1 MIFKPVLLQA
11 IFDGHK
17 TVTRRP
23 YESAYKASCAY
34 SIQPGM
40 ARPSVGKID
49 IIRVSTVRLGDIDD
63 ADAVREGFRHRA
75 AFVAYWT
82 DLYGGFD
89 VNVFVKRIEFMLVE
103 QTHSI
108 CSYCDG
114 SGVER
119 VAGE

>member
-23 YESAYKASCAY
+23 YKSAYKASSTY

-40 ARPSVGKID
+40 ARPSVGKIHT
-49 IIRVSTVRLGDIDD
+49 INVSRERLGAIDD
-63 ADAVREGFRHRA
+63 ADAVREGFRNRA

-82 DLYGGFD
+82 DLYGKFD
-89 VNVFVKRIEFMLVE
+89 EDMYVKRIEFMLIE

-108 CSYCDG
+108 CSCCDG
-114 SGVER
+114 SGVAR